1 MGKLYGYQ
9 IWKPETEYVRKALL
23 QQMEI
28 NNRFIN
34 QPLPEQNYKMVSEE
48 ILDVAENYKLVEGHP
63 GYGTTI
69 WDMAKNYRKFKGEE
83 NFEIGD
89 VLVIYHTNEEGRK
102 YGACFLTIGKY
113 FYGWEKDE
121 NNLLRDYEP
130 VQNAWAK
137 ASGAELY

>member
-9 IWKPETEYVRKALL
+9 IWKPMDEYVRKALL

-28 NNRFIN
+28 NNCHIN
-34 QPLPEQNYKMVSEE
+34 QPLAEGNYKMVSEE
-48 ILDVAENYKLVEGHP
+48 VLDTNEHYELLAGCP

-89 VLVIYHTNEEGRK
+89 VLVIYDTNEEGRK
-102 YGACFLTIGKY
+102 YAACFLTIGKY
-113 FYGWEKDE
+113 FYGWDRSE

-130 VQNAWAK
+130 VQQSWAK